1 MKKNQLNLLSIA
13 IILLVVSLSFL
24 IYYQYS
30 LNIKK
35 QQEEYIFEN
44 FINSLQNLQNTIN
57 SIQGTYY
64 IKVDI
69 PNGVLLYANGTELII
84 QYDNNNYTINF
95 YKNVTLYNNNQNVSF
110 LYPNNYIY
118 LVSTNNSVF
127 ITTNLQNSIT
137 ILNEY
142 LPNGTLI
149 YITPG
154 NNQNSPNNNQN
165 SQCLF
170 TYNGQTN
177 FFWGDVNGYNYLP
190 PIGDQGECGDCWAFA
205 SSNGIAS
212 VYMIR
217 NNEPNEGLQLSPA
230 YLAIECNYEYPNTPY
245 YCNNNF
251 GCNGGDPYSAILF
264 ASQYGIPNDTG
275 WNYYESTLGN
285 HCPQQYYQNYETYPG
300 DVCNFNYNGPVSP
313 LYYPKDATEL
323 VSPSLG
329 NGPLSDQQIIQDLL
343 CYGPLVVSGWMGGTG
358 GSNPNIYPE
367 EYVTSGHAMLLVG
380 YDEQSQLC
388 QEMYGT
394 PKCWIFEN
402 QWGKRSECI
411 IIVQN
416 GEIGAPYLCNTS
428 KCPIT
433 TCSEYYFN
441 YQLCNQKIQQKFPGW
456 VCGGVYWMQ
465 NGYVYVPFDQSPYGL
480 SFPQLEIVAIQNVTL
495 QQ

>member
-35 QQEEYIFEN
+35 EQEEYIFEN

-95 YKNVTLYNNNQNVSF
+95 YKNVTLYNNQNVSF

-118 LVSTNNSVF
+118 LVSTNNTVF
-127 ITTNLQNSIT
+127 ITTNFQNSIT

-142 LPNGTLI
+142 LPSGTLV
-149 YITPG
+149 YITPE

-170 TYNGQTN
+170 TYNGQTS
-177 FFWGDVNGYNYLP
+177 FFWGDVNGNNYLP

-230 YLAIECNYEYPNTPY
+230 YLAIE
-245 YCNNNF
+245 
-251 GCNGGDPYSAILF
+251 
-264 ASQYGIPNDTG
+264 
-275 WNYYESTLGN
+275 
-285 HCPQQYYQNYETYPG
+285 
-300 DVCNFNYNGPVSP
+300 
-313 LYYPKDATEL
+313 
-323 VSPSLG
+323 
-329 NGPLSDQQIIQDLL
+329 
-343 CYGPLVVSGWMGGTG
+343 
-358 GSNPNIYPE
+358 
-367 EYVTSGHAMLLVG
+367 
-380 YDEQSQLC
+380 
-388 QEMYGT
+388 
-394 PKCWIFEN
+394 
-402 QWGKRSECI
+402 
-411 IIVQN
+411 
-416 GEIGAPYLCNTS
+416 
-428 KCPIT
+428 
-433 TCSEYYFN
+433 
-441 YQLCNQKIQQKFPGW
+441 
-456 VCGGVYWMQ
+456 
-465 NGYVYVPFDQSPYGL
+465 
-480 SFPQLEIVAIQNVTL
+480 
-495 QQ
+495 